1 MTYRLAL
8 KIALERAGFKHVAGW
23 AREGD
28 APEIQAKIDAARPD
42 VDAVKAEREA
52 KG

>member
-1 MTYRLAL
+1 MTYRLAF
-8 KIALERAGFKHVAGW
+8 KQALERAGFKHVAGW
-23 AREGD
+23 VRKDD

-52 KG
+52 KI